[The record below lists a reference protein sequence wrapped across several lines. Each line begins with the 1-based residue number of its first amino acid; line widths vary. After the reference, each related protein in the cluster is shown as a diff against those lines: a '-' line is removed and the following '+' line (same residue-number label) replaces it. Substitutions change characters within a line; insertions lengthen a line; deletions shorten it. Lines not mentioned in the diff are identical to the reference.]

1 MYKTVNFLAL
11 VLILTLCA
19 FAYSTSAQEAEST
32 PEATQESPITVI
44 IEAPL
49 ENPETGGI
57 SNPNTF
63 IKALVLVSLLF
74 NVLQAF
80 WSSKSVSPEMA
91 RLVFGG
97 ARELAKTTKSPTDDK
112 AVEMLESSYNNLVGL
127 RPTELEEPKR
137 D

>member
-1 MYKTVNFLAL
+1 MNKTVNFLAL
-11 VLILTLCA
+11 VLIIVLCV
-19 FAYSTSAQEAEST
+19 FAYSTSAQEST
-32 PEATQESPITVI
+32 PEATEQAPVTVI

-49 ENPETGGI
+49 ESPETGGI
-57 SNPNTF
+57 SDPNTF

-127 RPTELEEPKR
+127 RPTEPEEPKR